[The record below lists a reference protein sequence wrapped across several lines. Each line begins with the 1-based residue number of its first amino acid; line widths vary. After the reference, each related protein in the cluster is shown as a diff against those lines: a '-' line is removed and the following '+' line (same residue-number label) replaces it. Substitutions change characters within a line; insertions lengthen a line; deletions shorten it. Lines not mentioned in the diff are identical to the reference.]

1 MPISATDLNKAY
13 LAYFG
18 RPADLTGKTYFAT
31 LEQADVIKAFD
42 ASAESQA
49 LYGTDVAA
57 KVNAIYMNLFN
68 REAEP
73 AGLTYWTTLITQGRV
88 TAAEAALS
96 ILNGA
101 QGTDATSVSNKL
113 AAATA
118 FVAAMDTT
126 PEMVGYSGMDA
137 AASARTWLK
146 AVNETE
152 ATLTAAVAGAQAAVT
167 TAIAQSS
174 GEGGGGFQ
182 LTNGTDVRSAN
193 VFTSGL
199 VYTPGGDD
207 RINSLQDEDRLTG
220 TGTNPTLNATVG
232 NANDNGATTITP
244 TMTGIETINVAF
256 LGSGATAVNQL
267 DLQDATGVTKAINIT
282 RVSDG
287 TGNAQID
294 NINAVPTNLSLSNS
308 GQPGAVVTFGFKAA
322 AVAGATDSTTL
333 TVDDVQVAGITVQ
346 DRNGTAGSGI
356 ETLNLV
362 SDDGSNTVGVLTAE
376 DIEILKISGDSNLR
390 LGGQGTVVNG
400 TLVEATTFT
409 TGLANVAGSLTTIN
423 AADFTGNLTL
433 NLGAEFQAGADGT
446 SGKPVQL
453 SVTGGTGND
462 TFRLTGS
469 NVNGTTTD
477 TDRINGGEGTN
488 TLVVTSNSTIA
499 AAGTVAVP
507 VANVTNIQALEVRTG
522 HDAGAG
528 ADAVAINAD
537 AFDKLATIF
546 IRNEGSN
553 NVAGTSNAEGST
565 VTFTNLTSAHA
576 NAVTMAHGTT
586 GNSTIANNVVTLGLK
601 TSTGAADTAQVTIV
615 DGINT
620 DAVFNANITA
630 TAVEKVTLVDSDT
643 ESNTVH
649 LNQGAFTQAG
659 SSITLN
665 GGATGQ
671 YLSLDSFSA
680 AAVAGAGTA
689 GYGYATDG
697 TATSSTTVAA
707 AAAAIAGV
715 PTTVSTSQRDAS
727 VSTVFNGT
735 VGTTVDGATR
745 HLVESVIAGSY
756 AGDVVVRLGDIT
768 RANGTSSTAVTT
780 GAGNDTI
787 IFDAI
792 GLTSAGFTSGDTV
805 AGGTGTDTLVI
816 DGNTATIP
824 GTPRVDHQA
833 SEWDNVT
840 GIDVLRYGNNA
851 GVANVGNAAQVANAG
866 GAFYARIDNE
876 FITQTDAG
884 NRLTVVNNDGSL
896 ATNNESDLVL
906 DLRGLSQTKFVTFVG
921 ANGVGNGGISSNR
934 VVLDDVSA
942 NSGEILNG
950 GDTDVRITTTGGYV
964 AGNNNVYEVR
974 NTANVSI
981 SDLSQTSNFGLINF
995 TNDQAVAQTLT
1006 LTLNNT
1012 VVEALVDSSNTAT
1025 SAATQEI
1032 LNITATDNGAV
1043 ASALNVDARQLSGF
1057 HSLNVA
1063 GSAAGNDVLSLNAN
1077 VGGSANFINLGASA
1091 GDRVNWTGGSATT
1104 AVTIDMGSANV
1115 AAVGGVIGTAAG
1127 DGFAR
1132 FVDAA
1137 VTTVHDTNATE
1148 IVDLSGLTYASS
1160 VINGTNNAETIIGGA
1175 SADVITGG
1183 VALDQ
1188 LTGGLGAD
1196 SFVINQAV
1204 TGNREIITDFTVAQ
1218 GDKFSLSNAAFA
1230 GSAAAGAVLV
1240 VANAVGIA
1248 NLATNILVDTAA
1260 NIAGVNQANVRF
1272 AYDTTNNT
1280 LIFDADGNFGA
1291 GTVVIATVTLAGV
1304 LAAGNFEMIA

>member
-42 ASAESQA
+42 ASAESTG

-101 QGTDATSVSNKL
+101 QGTDATAVSNKL
-113 AAATA
+113 AAAKA

-126 PEMVGYSGMDA
+126 AELVGYSGMDA

-167 TAIAQSS
+167 ASIAENS
-174 GEGGGGFQ
+174 GEGGSGFQ

-199 VYTPGGDD
+199 VYTPGGND

-232 NANDNGATTITP
+232 NANDNGAVTITP
-244 TMTGIETINVAF
+244 TLTGIQTINVAF
-256 LGSGATAVNQL
+256 LGSGATAVSQL

-287 TGNAQID
+287 TGNVQID
-294 NINAVPTNLSLSNS
+294 NISAVPTNLSLSNS

-362 SDDGSNTVGVLTAE
+362 SDDGVNTVNVLTAE
-376 DIEILKISGDSNLR
+376 DIETLNISGDSNLR
-390 LGGQGTVVNG
+390 LGGQAVVTNAG
-400 TLVEATTFT
+400 LVEATTFT

-423 AADFTGNLTL
+423 AATFTGNLTL

-453 SVTGGTGND
+453 AVTGGAGND

-469 NVNGTTTD
+469 NVNGTATD

-522 HDAGAG
+522 HDAGAV

-546 IRNEGSN
+546 VRNEGSTT
-553 NVAGTSNAEGST
+553 VAGGISTSNAAEGMT

-601 TSTGAADTAQVTIV
+601 TSTGAADTARVTLV

-620 DAVFNANITA
+620 DTVFNANITA
-630 TAVEKVTLVDSDT
+630 TAVEQVTLVDSDT

-671 YLSLDSFSA
+671 YLSLDSFA
-680 AAVAGAGTA
+680 ATAVAGGLTA

-715 PTTVSTSQRDAS
+715 PVTVSTSNRDNAVGS
-727 VSTVFNGT
+727 VFNGT
-735 VGTTVDGATR
+735 VGTAGDAVTR

-851 GVANVGNAAQVANAG
+851 GVANVGNNAQVANAG

-884 NRLTVVNNDGSL
+884 NRLTVVNNDGNL
-896 ATNNESDLVL
+896 TTNFESDLVL

-921 ANGVGNGGISSNR
+921 ANGVGAAGISSNR
-934 VVLDDVSA
+934 VVVDDVSA

-950 GDTDVRITTTGGYV
+950 GDTDVRVSTTGGYV

-974 NTANVSI
+974 NTANVSV

-1025 SAATQEI
+1025 SAATQEV
-1032 LNITATDNGAV
+1032 LNIAATDNGTGAGAGAVAV

-1057 HSLNVA
+1057 HSLNVT
-1063 GSAAGNDVLSLNAN
+1063 GSVVGADVLSLNSN
-1077 VGGSANFINLGASA
+1077 VGGTAHTVNLNNARDVA
-1091 GDRVNWTGGSATT
+1091 DRVNWTGSATNVT
-1104 AVTIDMGSANV
+1104 IELGTNVGNTAAADGGWATFQTGAVTTTHDIDAVETVDLTGLTYTTSAIGATADAETVILGAGADAVSFAANDSNLAALDVITNYRTAGADTIDLAGV
-1115 AAVGGVIGTAAG
+1115 AGAAVIGATVQNLTAQVSLAAAVDAAAAANAVNQGISVFHWGGNTYVYVEAVGGGGAYVAGDTVIQLTGLIGTTG
-1127 DGFAR
+1127 
-1132 FVDAA
+1132 
-1137 VTTVHDTNATE
+1137 VTTVAGFGID
-1148 IVDLSGLTYASS
+1148 
-1160 VINGTNNAETIIGGA
+1160 
-1175 SADVITGG
+1175 G
-1183 VALDQ
+1183 V
-1188 LTGGLGAD
+1188 
-1196 SFVINQAV
+1196 
-1204 TGNREIITDFTVAQ
+1204 
-1218 GDKFSLSNAAFA
+1218 
-1230 GSAAAGAVLV
+1230 
-1240 VANAVGIA
+1240 
-1248 NLATNILVDTAA
+1248 
-1260 NIAGVNQANVRF
+1260 
-1272 AYDTTNNT
+1272 
-1280 LIFDADGNFGA
+1280 
-1291 GTVVIATVTLAGV
+1291 
-1304 LAAGNFEMIA
+1304 